1 MTNQSGKPSTGHRDD
16 KDGGIVRIDGRSFV
30 LVPAE
35 EYAALLREAD
45 GGGFSQE
52 EDAEDRSAL
61 AANDA
66 ARAAGEMVLVPR
78 EVTMAIV
85 RGETPIAAFRKWRGL
100 TQKQLAASA
109 GLAQGH
115 FSTIETGGRPVSVDR
130 LRAIAKA
137 LQVPVS
143 LLIDD

>member
-1 MTNQSGKPSTGHRDD
+1 MTNQSRKKSTGDPENR
-16 KDGGIVRIDGRSFV
+16 DGGTVRINGRSFV

-35 EYAALLREAD
+35 EYAALRRNSND
-45 GGGFSQE
+45 DFSQE
-52 EDAEDRSAL
+52 EDAEDHAAL
-61 AANDA
+61 DANDA
-66 ARAAGEMVLVPR
+66 VRAAGEMVLIPR
-78 EVTMAIV
+78 QVTMAIV
-85 RGETPIAAFRKWRGL
+85 EGERPIAAFRKWRGL
-100 TQKQLAASA
+100 TQKELAASA

-115 FSTIETGGRPVSVDR
+115 FSTIETGARSVSLER